1 MQDVCVFVYVY
12 FGTVFLMKQD
22 KPGPTE
28 TTVAAPPATEQL
40 TFLVILLCSV
50 R

>member
-22 KPGPTE
+22 QLRPTE
-28 TTVAAPPATEQL
+28 TTVAAPPATEQ
-40 TFLVILLCSV
+40 
-50 R
+50 

>member
-12 FGTVFLMKQD
+12 FGTVFLLMKQD

-28 TTVAAPPATEQL
+28 TTVAAPPATEQ
-40 TFLVILLCSV
+40 
-50 R
+50 